1 MPVQPLVASGELF
14 NMVKAALEEGSLAGC
29 SFNTGDEGATESDRG
44 DGILAV
50 RRAASQRDIVADVN
64 VEFVSFRLFTGSCV
78 RHFEDESRGKQR

>member
-1 MPVQPLVASGELF
+1 VASGELF

-50 RRAASQRDIVADVN
+50 RRAASGT
-64 VEFVSFRLFTGSCV
+64 LLLT
-78 RHFEDESRGKQR
+78 